1 MAFTITH
8 WGFFGLVYIA
18 ILGIVSNA
26 GNTALN
32 SINDQFAKIQ
42 CPTPLYNY
50 VDFLNGTIINS
61 EVKTDTGK
69 LFGTSY
75 QCFYDNT
82 SVPPSTHISA
92 SFVAYNET
100 GFANFPSGWVKYVG
114 DTLGAYMY
122 KVGALGN
129 LLLYI
134 LTPINFNIMGITLN
148 SLSGIPLMFVVLGYV
163 LAYLGIGFMTYKAL
177 DPFGGGS

>member
-1 MAFTITH
+1 MAFTFTH
-8 WGFFGLVYIA
+8 WGIFGLVYII
-18 ILGIVSNA
+18 ILGIVSNS
-26 GNTALN
+26 GQTAIN
-32 SINDQFAKIQ
+32 SINNQFAKIQ
-42 CPTPLYNY
+42 CPTPLYNM

-61 EVKTDTGK
+61 EVNPATGK
-69 LFGTSY
+69 NFGTTY

-92 SFVAYNET
+92 SFVAYNAT
-100 GFANFPSGWVKYVG
+100 VANFPSGWFNFLG
-114 DTLGAYMY
+114 DTFGAYMY

-134 LTPINFNIMGITLN
+134 LTPINFNIMGITLS

-163 LAYLGIGFMTYKAL
+163 LSYLGIGFMTYKAL